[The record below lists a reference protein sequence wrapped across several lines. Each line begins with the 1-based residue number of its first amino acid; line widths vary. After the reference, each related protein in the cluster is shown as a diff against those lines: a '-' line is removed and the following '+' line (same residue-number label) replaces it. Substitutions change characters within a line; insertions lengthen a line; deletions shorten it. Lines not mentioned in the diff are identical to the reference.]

1 MQRIITLTGA
11 ESYTT
16 SEGKKYEKD
25 KPYPVDENTYQTLM
39 HTKLFEGTTKEEI
52 TPTVPELL
60 SRRMFDNLPLNRI
73 LVKRSIGGIGDI
85 LMHRMI
91 FEDLYNA
98 LYEDRKAC
106 IDMAVQPH
114 FIQLLVD
121 HPYINKVWD
130 ITKVEESK
138 YLYVADT
145 TNVAGTYEFH
155 HITHDFSKTPWV
167 SLHRSDIWA
176 EKAIGIQLQHH
187 EGHINFFD
195 DEKKEQK
202 IWKKKNI
209 GDLLSLGLT
218 TKTAARHKDWSIEKW
233 QKLIEAIN
241 NEYSNIKIF
250 IFGASK
256 IDLRGAT
263 FVETDTLR
271 KWMYLVAL
279 MDFIITPATSL
290 YCLANLLHKPTVA
303 IFGNED
309 LRIFGKYFPESIS
322 IQRRRDT
329 NGEKWSHCPCWR
341 SDVCAYGYEDGVPK
355 CLRDIGVTEVMEA
368 FRKLY
373 NDNIIKYPG
382 KDDRRP
388 KKKAKRNT

>member
-1 MQRIITLTGA
+1 MGRLVILKNA
-11 ESYTT
+11 ESYTPVK
-16 SEGKKYEKD
+16 GKTYLRDRVYEVTQD
-25 KPYPVDENTYQTLM
+25 VFNELIA
-39 HTKLFEGTTKEEI
+39 TKLFDALTKEDIEKA
-52 TPTVPELL
+52 PKLPNKRLL
-60 SRRMFDNLPLNRI
+60 SSLPLNKI
-73 LVKRSIGGIGDI
+73 LIKRSLGGIGDI
-85 LMHRMI
+85 LVHRMI

-98 LYEDRKAC
+98 LNKNRKAE
-106 IDMAVQPH
+106 IDVAVQPH
-114 FIQLLVD
+114 FIQLLID
-121 HPYINKVWD
+121 HPYISQVLD
-130 ITKVEESK
+130 INRVEESK
-138 YLYVADT
+138 YLHVVDT
-145 TNVAGTYEFH
+145 TNVAGTYEYW
-155 HITHDFSKTPWV
+155 HISHDYSRKPWI

-176 EKAIGIQLQHH
+176 EKAIGIQLKHH
-187 EGHINFFD
+187 EGHINFFEN
-195 DEKKEQK
+195 EKKEQNV
-202 IWKKKNI
+202 WREENI
-209 GDLLSLGLT
+209 GDSLALGLT
-218 TKTAARHKDWSIEKW
+218 TKTAARHKDWSIKNW

-241 NEYSNIKIF
+241 NEYPNIKIF

-256 IDLRGAT
+256 IDLKGAA
-263 FVETDTLR
+263 FVETDTFR

-279 MDFIITPATSL
+279 MDFIITPATGL
-290 YCLANLLHKPTVA
+290 FNLANLLHKPTIS